1 MGLFS
6 KAASKFVN
14 NRVSNTKTAFQLIID
29 DFKKYIMILKWV
41 FVAFSVAM
49 LVYSIVNKIGR
60 PEINYSLLG
69 LLLVY
74 SVLDAILR
82 RRENPNPSKKL
93 RIIYAW
99 MKIALNAAAIVSS
112 LYTIYS
118 ATIAEV
124 KPISIV
130 LATLSLIMFIIKVFL
145 EITVE
150 ILQSKW
156 TLLKNAMLMD
166 AKEYPNTSGKLF
178 APIVGDIEETEVK
191 ESVKKRIKNKQE
203 KE

>member
-6 KAASKFVN
+6 KAASKFVK

-49 LVYSIVNKIGR
+49 LIYSIVNKIGR

-69 LLLVY
+69 LLVVY

-178 APIVGDIEETEVK
+178 APIIGDIEETEVK

>member
-29 DFKKYIMILKWV
+29 DFKKYIMILKWA

-49 LVYSIVNKIGR
+49 LIYSIVNEIGR
-60 PEINYSLLG
+60 PVINYSLLG
-69 LLLVY
+69 LLFLY

-82 RRENPNPSKKL
+82 RRQNPNPTKKL

-118 ATIAEV
+118 ATIDEV

-150 ILQSKW
+150 IFQSKW

-178 APIVGDIEETEVK
+178 APLVGDIEQTEVK

>member
-49 LVYSIVNKIGR
+49 LVYSIVHKIGR

>member
-191 ESVKKRIKNKQE
+191 ESVKKCIKNKQE